1 MLIIAGKLHK
11 SGEFINHRG
20 GALLD
25 AHSPILWGSFICM
38 LTQPANNP
46 CKNVCSWR
54 YTEQTLPSPQQEHR
68 RLLESQME
76 TLIKGLP
83 EQTKMQARI
92 NFYSSRVEEK
102 LRQVQKPEPPGQSE
116 ISFER

>member
-1 MLIIAGKLHK
+1 
-11 SGEFINHRG
+11 
-20 GALLD
+20 
-25 AHSPILWGSFICM
+25 
-38 LTQPANNP
+38 
-46 CKNVCSWR
+46 
-54 YTEQTLPSPQQEHR
+54 
-68 RLLESQME
+68 ME